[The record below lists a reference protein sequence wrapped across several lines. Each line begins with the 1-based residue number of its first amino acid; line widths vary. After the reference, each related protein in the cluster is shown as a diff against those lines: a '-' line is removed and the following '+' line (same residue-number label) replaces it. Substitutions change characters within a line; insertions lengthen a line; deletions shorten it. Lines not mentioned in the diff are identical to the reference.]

1 MDQNGLKDL
10 LLSMAAEISAEYEK
24 NLIDRNAKFEEIT
37 LLNRKVDE
45 LKAKSEDTVFS
56 PRSKLSAYDSKLSF
70 EQQIARENLEL
81 AKLDS
86 VLDTLLN
93 RKEELL
99 EGVELLD
106 SILEER
112 EDYYE
117 KLQDITSKKN
127 TPADTP
133 DEDSDVSKEDVN
145 EDTFIPS
152 QNDASKNDV
161 SKEEADEDG
170 FTPGAKEL
178 MEALSY
184 VAHQC
189 GEISDFTIQDPYR
202 ARNELRSIAN
212 KWGN

>member
-10 LLSMAAEISAEYEK
+10 LLSLAAEISAEYEK
-24 NLIDRNAKFEEIT
+24 KMVDRNVKFDEIT

-45 LKAKSEDTVFS
+45 LKAKDDDTVFS
-56 PRSKLSAYDSKLSF
+56 PRNKLTAYDSKLSF
-70 EQQIARENLEL
+70 EQQIAKENVEL
-81 AKLDS
+81 AKLDAD
-86 VLDTLLN
+86 LDALLN

-112 EDYYE
+112 EEYYE
-117 KLQDITSKKN
+117 KLKDLSEEKTSAKEEPEEEKEEE
-127 TPADTP
+127 TVAS
-133 DEDSDVSKEDVN
+133 DERSVEPVEEDVP
-145 EDTFIPS
+145 D
-152 QNDASKNDV
+152 
-161 SKEEADEDG
+161 

>member
-37 LLNRKVDE
+37 LLNRKVEE

-117 KLQDITSKKN
+117 KLQDITSKNN
-127 TPADTP
+127 TPSETS
-133 DEDSDVSKEDVN
+133 DEEMENSKEDVN

-152 QNDASKNDV
+152 QNDASK
-161 SKEEADEDG
+161 EEAEEDG

>member
-37 LLNRKVDE
+37 LLNRKVEE

-117 KLQDITSKKN
+117 KLQDITSKN
-127 TPADTP
+127 NIPADT
-133 DEDSDVSKEDVN
+133 SDVELENSKEDVN

-152 QNDASKNDV
+152 QNDASK
-161 SKEEADEDG
+161 EEAEEDG

>member
-37 LLNRKVDE
+37 LLNRKVEE

-56 PRSKLSAYDSKLSF
+56 PRSKLSAYDSKLGF

-117 KLQDITSKKN
+117 KLQDMTTKNN

-152 QNDASKNDV
+152 QNEA
-161 SKEEADEDG
+161 SKEEAEEDG

>member
-37 LLNRKVDE
+37 LLNRKVEE

-117 KLQDITSKKN
+117 KLQDITSKN
-127 TPADTP
+127 NIPAETS
-133 DEDSDVSKEDVN
+133 DEELENSKEDVN

-152 QNDASKNDV
+152 QNDS
-161 SKEEADEDG
+161 SKEEAEEDG

>member
-37 LLNRKVDE
+37 LLNRKVEE

-56 PRSKLSAYDSKLSF
+56 PRSKLSAYDSKLGF

-117 KLQDITSKKN
+117 KLQDMTTKNN

-152 QNDASKNDV
+152 QNDASK
-161 SKEEADEDG
+161 EEAEEDG

>member
-37 LLNRKVDE
+37 LLNRKVEE

-117 KLQDITSKKN
+117 KLQDITFKNN
-127 TPADTP
+127 TPAETS
-133 DEDSDVSKEDVN
+133 DEKLENSKEDVN

-152 QNDASKNDV
+152 QNDASK
-161 SKEEADEDG
+161 EEAKEDG
-170 FTPGAKEL
+170 FIPGAKEL

>member
-10 LLSMAAEISAEYEK
+10 LLSIAAEISAEYEK

-37 LLNRKVDE
+37 LLNRKVEE

-56 PRSKLSAYDSKLSF
+56 PRSKLSAYDSKLGF

-117 KLQDITSKKN
+117 KLQDITSKNN
-127 TPADTP
+127 TPAETS
-133 DEDSDVSKEDVN
+133 DEELENSKEAVN

-152 QNDASKNDV
+152 QNDASK
-161 SKEEADEDG
+161 EEAEEDG

>member
-37 LLNRKVDE
+37 LLNRKVEE

-117 KLQDITSKKN
+117 KLQDITSKNN
-127 TPADTP
+127 TPAETS
-133 DEDSDVSKEDVN
+133 DEELENSKEDVN

-152 QNDASKNDV
+152 QNDASK
-161 SKEEADEDG
+161 EEAEEDG

>member
-37 LLNRKVDE
+37 LLNRKVEE

-117 KLQDITSKKN
+117 KLQDITSKNN
-127 TPADTP
+127 TPAETS
-133 DEDSDVSKEDVN
+133 DEELENSKEEVN

-152 QNDASKNDV
+152 QNDASK
-161 SKEEADEDG
+161 EEAEEDG

>member
-37 LLNRKVDE
+37 LLNRKVEE

-81 AKLDS
+81 SKLDS

-117 KLQDITSKKN
+117 KLQDITSKNN
-127 TPADTP
+127 TPAET
-133 DEDSDVSKEDVN
+133 SDKELEYSKEDVN

-152 QNDASKNDV
+152 QNDASK
-161 SKEEADEDG
+161 EEAEEDG

>member
-37 LLNRKVDE
+37 LLNRKVEE

-117 KLQDITSKKN
+117 KLQDITSKNN
-127 TPADTP
+127 TPADIS
-133 DEDSDVSKEDVN
+133 DEELENSKEDVN

-152 QNDASKNDV
+152 QNDASK
-161 SKEEADEDG
+161 EEAEEDG

>member
-37 LLNRKVDE
+37 LLNRKVEE

-112 EDYYE
+112 EDYYK
-117 KLQDITSKKN
+117 KLQDITSKNN
-127 TPADTP
+127 TPAETS
-133 DEDSDVSKEDVN
+133 DEELENSKEDVN

-152 QNDASKNDV
+152 QNDASK
-161 SKEEADEDG
+161 EEAEEDG

>member
-37 LLNRKVDE
+37 LLNRKVEE

-117 KLQDITSKKN
+117 KLQDITSKNN
-127 TPADTP
+127 TPA
-133 DEDSDVSKEDVN
+133 ENSDKELENSKEDVN

-152 QNDASKNDV
+152 QNDASK
-161 SKEEADEDG
+161 EEAEEDG

>member
-37 LLNRKVDE
+37 LLNRKVEE
-45 LKAKSEDTVFS
+45 LKAKNEDTVFS
-56 PRSKLSAYDSKLSF
+56 PRNKLKEYDSKISF
-70 EQQIARENLEL
+70 EQQIAKENLEL

-86 VLDTLLN
+86 ALDTLLN

-112 EDYYE
+112 EEYYE
-117 KLQDITSKKN
+117 K
-127 TPADTP
+127 
-133 DEDSDVSKEDVN
+133 V
-145 EDTFIPS
+145 
-152 QNDASKNDV
+152 
-161 SKEEADEDG
+161 
-170 FTPGAKEL
+170 KEL
-178 MEALSY
+178 SEEKKEAVEEVVEEKISEPEEKKESETRVDLYTPETTDNFSPSASELIEALTY

-212 KWGN
+212 KWGK

>member
-37 LLNRKVDE
+37 LLNRKVEE

-117 KLQDITSKKN
+117 KLQDITSKNN
-127 TPADTP
+127 TPA
-133 DEDSDVSKEDVN
+133 ENSDKELENSKEDVN

-152 QNDASKNDV
+152 QNDASK
-161 SKEEADEDG
+161 EEAEEDG

-189 GEISDFTIQDPYR
+189 GEIADFTIQDPYR

>member
-37 LLNRKVDE
+37 LLNRKVEE

-117 KLQDITSKKN
+117 KLQDITSKNN
-127 TPADTP
+127 TPAETS
-133 DEDSDVSKEDVN
+133 DEELENSKEDVN

-152 QNDASKNDV
+152 QNDS
-161 SKEEADEDG
+161 SKEEAEEDG

>member
-24 NLIDRNAKFEEIT
+24 NLIDRNAKFDEIT
-37 LLNRKVDE
+37 LLNRKVEE
-45 LKAKSEDTVFS
+45 LKAKNEDTVFS
-56 PRSKLSAYDSKLSF
+56 PRNKLKEYDSKISF
-70 EQQIARENLEL
+70 EQQIAKENLEL

-86 VLDTLLN
+86 ALDTLLN

-99 EGVELLD
+99 DGVELLD

-112 EDYYE
+112 EEYYE
-117 KLQDITSKKN
+117 KLKDLSEK
-127 TPADTP
+127 
-133 DEDSDVSKEDVN
+133 
-145 EDTFIPS
+145 
-152 QNDASKNDV
+152 
-161 SKEEADEDG
+161 KEEPVEEVEDKVEDKNNEPEEKNESETRVDLY
-170 FTPGAKEL
+170 TPEQTDNFSPSATEL
-178 MEALSY
+178 MEALTY

-212 KWGN
+212 KWGK

>member
-24 NLIDRNAKFEEIT
+24 NLIDRNAKFEEIS
-37 LLNRKVDE
+37 LLNRKVEE
-45 LKAKSEDTVFS
+45 LKAKNEDTVFS
-56 PRSKLSAYDSKLSF
+56 PRNKLKEYDSKVSF
-70 EQQIARENLEL
+70 EQQIAKENLEL

-86 VLDTLLN
+86 LLDTLLN

-117 KLQDITSKKN
+117 KLKDLTEEKK
-127 TPADTP
+127 
-133 DEDSDVSKEDVN
+133 EVVEEV
-145 EDTFIPS
+145 EEE
-152 QNDASKNDV
+152 KNDEAEEI
-161 SKEEADEDG
+161 KENETRVDRCTLETEDN
-170 FTPGAKEL
+170 FSPGAKEL